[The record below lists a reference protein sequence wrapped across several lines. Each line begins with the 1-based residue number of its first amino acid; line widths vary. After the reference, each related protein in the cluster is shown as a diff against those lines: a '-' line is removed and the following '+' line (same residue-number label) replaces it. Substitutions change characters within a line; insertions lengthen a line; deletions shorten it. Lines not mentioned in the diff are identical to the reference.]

1 MLPLYRPGA
10 TMRKQA
16 LAAAFLLI
24 LCSLPKLPLRADQ
37 PLPDIP
43 ALLKQVERNQ
53 AKLEQDREKYSF
65 TDVEEQDDVTR
76 SGRVKKK
83 SVDQYDVFFLR
94 GYLIR
99 RLVKK
104 DGKPL
109 SASEQRKEDA
119 RVRKLVEKYERKA
132 QKKKSGAD
140 DDDIGVA
147 VFLRTSVF
155 THPHWT
161 QLGGREV
168 LAFDFA
174 PNPRYRPQT
183 AAEKVAHTLGGEVWV
198 DAQAGEVARVEAGF
212 NSAYRIGGGVLASI
226 EKGTTVTLKQT
237 YVDGDAWLPSYTAIH
252 ARGRLLLFKG
262 VRFNLEDAF
271 SGYRVFHVGSLSK
284 IGAPGK
290 QAY

>member
-1 MLPLYRPGA
+1 MI
-10 TMRKQA
+10 RKQA
-16 LAAAFLLI
+16 FAATLLLI
-24 LCSLPKLPLRADQ
+24 LCSFPALPLRADQ

-43 ALLKQVERNQ
+43 ALLKQVGRNQ
-53 AKLEQDREKYSF
+53 ARLEQDREKYSF

-76 SGRVKKK
+76 SGQVKKK
-83 SVDQYDVFFLR
+83 TVDQYDVFFLR

-109 SASEQRKEDA
+109 SAGAQNKEDA

-132 QKKKSGAD
+132 EKKGGAD
-140 DDDIGVA
+140 DNDIGVS
-147 VFLRTSVF
+147 VFLRASLF

-161 QLGGREV
+161 RLAGREV
-168 LAFDFA
+168 VAFDFA
-174 PNPRYRPQT
+174 PNPRYHPQT
-183 AAEKVAHTLGGEVWV
+183 LAEKAAHSLAGEAWV
-198 DAQAGEVARVEAGF
+198 DAQASEIVRLQAGF
-212 NSAYRIGGGVLASI
+212 DRAYRIGGVLASI
-226 EKGTTVTLKQT
+226 EKGTTVTLEQT
-237 YVDGDAWLPSYTAIH
+237 YVGADAWLPSYTAIH

-262 VRFNLEDAF
+262 VRFNLEDTF

-290 QAY
+290 QAH